1 MGFGPDG
8 LGPPG
13 LLRQLE
19 ARIGP
24 QAPVQLQNL
33 MDQGLSPRD
42 AFAQLSQATGFSPG
56 PGQGP
61 ATGYPQ
67 GPGFDAG
74 PPGRLEP
81 SAVGQIFDSLPP
93 DVQQAIVRGADQLP
107 QPVRDA
113 LDQLGITQ
121 AQVQPQGR
129 GDGPQQTQA
138 AGALPEPAG
147 GQRAGGA
154 DAVAGSPR
162 EAALN
167 FARAEAL
174 AAATPPAAARAD
186 AVPLAANAAAVR
198 DGAPQGAATQLP
210 AGMAAERAAQQAAPA
225 LPGGRGTEGF
235 VGTARDPGTVVAM
248 PDRMAQLQPAPQQ
261 APNAQTAQVR
271 PDAVPMQAAM
281 AGLAGLAG
289 ATVLANPQPAQMPG
303 HVGLNAPA
311 PPGTDAAAAQ
321 ARELQLAPAGHTLAG
336 FLRRDLRRGAAPDHR
351 PEHWALALLAGN
363 RKRRAHEAE
372 EQMTSFQWLFW
383 ILTIVAYGSIGI
395 ALVVMALGGERL
407 TNSYGAPS
415 TAGYALVVGAAA
427 AAASWL
433 VGKRL
438 AGKAE

>member
-24 QAPVQLQNL
+24 QAPQQLQAL
-33 MDQGLSPRD
+33 MDQGLSARD
-42 AFAQLSQATGFSPG
+42 AFAQLSQAAGFSPS

-61 ATGYPQ
+61 SPGYGQ

-81 SAVGQIFDSLPP
+81 STVGQIFDSLPP

-129 GDGPQQTQA
+129 GDGPPGGQA
-138 AGALPEPAG
+138 AWSPVENANA
-147 GQRAGGA
+147 QRTGGA
-154 DAVAGSPR
+154 EGAVPNPR

-167 FARAEAL
+167 FARAEA
-174 AAATPPAAARAD
+174 AAMTASPAAARAD
-186 AVPLAANAAAVR
+186 AVPMAANAAVVR
-198 DGAPQGAATQLP
+198 DGAAQTAMASQTP
-210 AGMAAERAAQQAAPA
+210 AGVAVERAAQPAMPAPV
-225 LPGGRGTEGF
+225 GTRGAEGF
-235 VGTARDPGTVVAM
+235 VGGARDPGNVVAM
-248 PDRMAQLQPAPQQ
+248 PDRMAQLQQATQ
-261 APNAQTAQVR
+261 APNAPPPPTRA
-271 PDAVPMQAAM
+271 DALPMQAM
-281 AGLAGLAG
+281 ASLAG
-289 ATVLANPQPAQMPG
+289 ATVLANPQAPAMPG
-303 HVGLNAPA
+303 HGGLTAPA
-311 PPGTDAAAAQ
+311 PPGTDAAATQ

-336 FLRRDLRRGAAPDHR
+336 FLRRGLRGGATAQDRR
-351 PEHWALALLAGN
+351 PENWALVMLAGN
-363 RKRRAHEAE
+363 RKRRVDDAE

-383 ILTIVAYGSIGI
+383 VLTVVAYGAIGI
-395 ALVVMALGGERL
+395 ALVVMAAGGQRL
-407 TNSYGAPS
+407 SNGYGAPS
-415 TAGYALVVGAAA
+415 TAGYALIVGALA

-433 VGKRL
+433 VGKRV
-438 AGKAE
+438 AGRAAP